1 MYNFVCLMLLFFFAF
16 FFFFGIFVFFL
27 DGLHVKIDSAIKV
40 YELRSKDFARDSSPM
55 IFIYRFS

>member
-1 MYNFVCLMLLFFFAF
+1 MYNFVCLLLLFFFLLFLF
-16 FFFFGIFVFFL
+16 FWYFFFFL

-55 IFIYRFS
+55 VCIYRFS